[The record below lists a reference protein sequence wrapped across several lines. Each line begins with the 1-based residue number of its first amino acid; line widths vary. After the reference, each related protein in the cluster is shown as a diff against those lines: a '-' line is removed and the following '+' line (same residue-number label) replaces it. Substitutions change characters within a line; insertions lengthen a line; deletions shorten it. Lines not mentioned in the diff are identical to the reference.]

1 MTKNRINEAVNKQYY
16 CSKCGEE
23 TDKYGYCPRCRKE
36 YNQWYWAEHSQEHYL
51 YAMLNSDGEYLYIGS
66 TRDSYRIYKH
76 LNAQSHLNMNLEQW
90 QKEGLDKI
98 IYAQVTQIVQD
109 YQERL
114 YIEKL
119 LIEKYNPRLN
129 GSAPISQIQTD
140 RISVLEHD
148 LDFIEFLEFEYKLQ
162 AVQAKKNILMFADI

>member
-51 YAMLNSDGEYLYIGS
+51 YAMLGQNGEYLYIGS

-76 LNAQSHLNMNLEQW
+76 LNSQSHLNMNLEQW
-90 QKEGLDKI
+90 QREGLQKI
-98 IYAQVTQIVQD
+98 IYADVTQIIQD

-114 YIEKL
+114 YMEQL
-119 LIEKYNPRLN
+119 LIDRHKPSLN
-129 GSAPISQIQTD
+129 GSAPVSEIQTD
-140 RISVLEHD
+140 RINVLEHYLD
-148 LDFIEFLEFEYKLQ
+148 LLEFEEFEYKLQ
-162 AVQAKKNILMFADI
+162 PIGKKNIL